1 MTYQNTKLLTE
12 FTNEEHKK
20 LYYENLYSI
29 FGINDI
35 EIIKKIL
42 NQ

>member
-1 MTYQNTKLLTE
+1 MTYQNTNILTE
-12 FTNEEHKK
+12 FNNEEHKK

-35 EIIKKIL
+35 ELIKKIL